1 MRPTIIAAL
10 AVLTAALPV
19 TAPAQ
24 QDFSWRGRIPAGGRI
39 EIKGVNGDVSAVA
52 ASGTEAEVTAIK
64 RANKSDPD
72 DVTIEVIEHAGGG
85 GVTICAVYPTPP
97 RARQENACAVGDD
110 WHSNTQN
117 NDVNVHFTVKVP
129 RGVAFH
135 GRTVNGEMDAEGL
148 SGDAFVSTVNGS
160 VRVSTTGLA
169 EAQTVNGSITA
180 SLGRANWQ
188 DDLDF
193 HTVNGGITLDLPADL
208 NTEVR
213 AETVNGDIIS
223 DFPLTVRGRFGPR
236 RVSGTIGNGGR
247 TLHLGTVNG
256 TIKLR
261 KRG

>member
-1 MRPTIIAAL
+1 MRLTSITAL
-10 AVLTAALPV
+10 AVLAAA
-19 TAPAQ
+19 APTPAFSQ

-52 ASGTEAEVTAIK
+52 ASGAEAEVTAIK
-64 RANKSDPD
+64 RGNKSDPD
-72 DVTIEVIEHAGGG
+72 DVTIEVIEHAQ

-97 RARQENACAVGDD
+97 RARQENGCDVGDD
-110 WHSNTQN
+110 WHSNTRD

-135 GRTVNGEMDAEGL
+135 GRTVNGEMDAVGL

-169 EAQTVNGSITA
+169 EATTVNGSITA

-188 DDLDF
+188 DELEF
-193 HTVNGGITLDLPADL
+193 HTVNGGITLDLPGDL
-208 NTEVR
+208 DTEVR

-236 RVSGTIGNGGR
+236 RVSGTIGKGGR

-256 TIKLR
+256 NIKLR
-261 KRG
+261 KRA